1 MFKKMMAK
9 IGIGSAKVDL
19 VLNKNEYELGETIE
33 GKFIVQGGNVEQ
45 FINKIDVD
53 FVLNVRTKKQVYN
66 AVVAKIHVSDS
77 FTIQASERRELP
89 FSYKLPKDFLI
100 SSPYVSYYF
109 VTNLDIAAGL
119 DNRDHDYVQINP
131 PQRLKNIFT
140 AFEQLGFREKHDSR
154 SFNGYTQE
162 FEFAPTSF
170 LRNEVEEI
178 EFIVALKEDQID
190 MLLEVDLYTYGRK
203 EYEVKREI
211 TLSNDILNDM
221 PRLVDFLERVLM
233 EIVENPHVYMFNRDL
248 MYYKSHGKH
257 PHSGFAG
264 ALGGMAVGL
273 LGGVII
279 GEIMDE
285 VMEDMFEGV
294 LGDVGEELES
304 DFDLGG
310 EEGGL
315 FDFFGGEDE

>member
-19 VLNKNEYELGETIE
+19 VLNKNEYELGDTIE
-33 GKFIVQGGNVEQ
+33 GKFVVQGGNVEQ

-53 FVLNVRTKKQVYN
+53 FMISVRTKKHEYS
-66 AVVAKIHVSDS
+66 AAVAKIHVSDS
-77 FTIQASERRELP
+77 FTIRASERKELP

-131 PQRLKNIFT
+131 PQRLYNLIE
-140 AFEQLGFREKHDSR
+140 AFEQLGFHEKHGSR

-170 LRNEVEEI
+170 LRGEVEEV
-178 EFIVALKEDQID
+178 EFIVALEENKIN
-190 MLLEVDLYTYGRK
+190 MLLEVDLYTYGRR
-203 EYEVKREI
+203 EYEVKREV
-211 TLSNDILNDM
+211 TLSNDLLYDI

-233 EIVENPHVYMFNRDL
+233 EIVENPQMYVFQRDF
-248 MYYKSHGKH
+248 MSYKQHGKH
-257 PHSGFAG
+257 RHSGFAG

-294 LGDVGEELES
+294 LGDAGEELE
-304 DFDLGG
+304 FAFGGG
-310 EEGGL
+310 EEEGGF
-315 FDFFGGEDE
+315 FDFFGGDDE